1 MSIEKITSKI
11 IGDAE
16 QAASAVRADAAE
28 KCDEIIRAAEA
39 KAEEIL
45 ADGQRRGAEEKEKLI
60 TRKKSVADIDGR
72 KMILETKQ
80 KLISQCFD
88 AAADRIVSLE
98 KDRYIA
104 FLTALVKKTGEKE
117 GEKMILETK
126 QKLISQCF
134 DAAADR
140 IVSLEKDRY
149 IAFLTALVKKTGEKE
164 GELILNPNDR
174 SRLGEELISALNAE
188 IEGCR
193 ITLSSETRSIRGGF
207 LLKKGLIY
215 MNGTVEMLIE
225 EAREK
230 LAGEVASQLFG

>member
-11 IGDAE
+11 TCDAE

-104 FLTALVKKTGEKE
+104 FLTALVKKTG
-117 GEKMILETK
+117 
-126 QKLISQCF
+126 
-134 DAAADR
+134 D
-140 IVSLEKDRY
+140 KD
-149 IAFLTALVKKTGEKE
+149 

-188 IEGCR
+188 IEECR

>member
-11 IGDAE
+11 TCDAE

-117 GEKMILETK
+117 GE
-126 QKLISQCF
+126 
-134 DAAADR
+134 
-140 IVSLEKDRY
+140 
-149 IAFLTALVKKTGEKE
+149 
-164 GELILNPNDR
+164 LILNPNDR
-174 SRLGEELISALNAE
+174 SRLGEELISDLNAE
-188 IEGCR
+188 IEECR

-207 LLKKGLIY
+207 LLKKGSIY
-215 MNGTVEMLIE
+215 INGTVEALVE
-225 EAREK
+225 EAKED
-230 LAGEVASQLFG
+230 LVGEVAAQLFQ